1 MVDHPTLFAQMALK
15 FADHPENIAVEALG
29 HILSQSPLARQGLE
43 DVLRS
48 GGSQIGSITRIKT
61 QLSDEDGAR
70 PDLAGFD
77 EEQEMRLLIEAK
89 FWAGLTDN
97 QPNGYLAQLP
107 DDGPSALLFV
117 VPEARLEA
125 LVGGVRAGVPRI
137 WISSER
143 CIGPTPERFNR
154 RHRVP
159 LGDDQLASFAGPDGS
174 PCRCGRRYSHLR

>member
-48 GGSQIGSITRIKT
+48 GGSQIGSITRVET
-61 QLSDEDGAR
+61 QLSGEDGAR

-77 EEQEMRLLIEAK
+77 EQGVIHLLIEAK

-97 QPNGYLAQLP
+97 QPNNYLARLS
-107 DDGPSALLFV
+107 DGGACGPCCSWC
-117 VPEARLEA
+117 PRL
-125 LVGGVRAGVPRI
+125 G
-137 WISSER
+137 WK
-143 CIGPTPERFNR
+143 RFG
-154 RHRVP
+154 
-159 LGDDQLASFAGPDGS
+159 L
-174 PCRCGRRYSHLR
+174 RYTG